1 MPTAVITGAT
11 KGLGRAIAE
20 IFATQG
26 FDVCTCARTRTDL
39 EQMQEAWRNGFPHLQ
54 LHTFVADMSIPEQ
67 TRAFAAF
74 ATAVMPHIDVLVNNT
89 GVYLPGKVTEEPE
102 GQLRH
107 LMEVN
112 LFSAYD
118 LTRALLPQMSA
129 AGRGHI
135 FNMCSVASLMAYP
148 NGGAYSVTKFALL
161 GLTRVLREE
170 LKTQGIRVTAIL
182 PGATWSDSWKGVDLP
197 LERLMQARDVAKM
210 VWATY
215 SLSDAAVVED
225 IILRPQLGDL

>member
-1 MPTAVITGAT
+1 MPAAVITGAT

-20 IFATQG
+20 IFASHG
-26 FDVCTCARTRTDL
+26 FDVCTCARTLADL
-39 EQMQEAWRNGFPHLQ
+39 DRMQRDWQRLFPQQH
-54 LHTFVADMSIPEQ
+54 LHTFQADMGVPEQ

-74 ATAVMPHIDVLVNNT
+74 VSAHCPRIEALVNNT
-89 GVYLPGKVTEEPE
+89 GVYLPGTVAGEPE

-118 LTRALLPQMSA
+118 LTRALLPQMTA
-129 AGRGHI
+129 AQKGHI

-161 GLTRVLREE
+161 GLTKVLREE
-170 LKTQGIRVTAIL
+170 LKTLGIRVTAIL
-182 PGATWSDSWKGVDLP
+182 PGATWSYSWKGVDLP
-197 LERLMQARDVAKM
+197 AERLMQASDVAKM
-210 VWATY
+210 VWAAYT
-215 SLSDAAVVED
+215 LSDAAVVED
-225 IILRPQLGDL
+225 IVLRPQLGDL

>member
-20 IFATQG
+20 IFAAHG
-26 FDVCTCARTRTDL
+26 FDICTCARTQNDL
-39 EQMQEAWRNGFPHLQ
+39 NGMQDSWARQYPGQ
-54 LHTFVADMSIPEQ
+54 VLHTFQADMGVPEQ
-67 TRAFAAF
+67 TRAFAAYVS
-74 ATAVMPHIDVLVNNT
+74 AHCPRVDALVNNT
-89 GVYLPGKVTEEPE
+89 GIYLPGTVAGEPE

-118 LTRALLPQMSA
+118 LTRALLPQMTA
-129 AGRGHI
+129 AHKGHI
-135 FNMCSVASLMAYP
+135 FNMCSVASLIAYP

-161 GLTRVLREE
+161 GLTKVLREE

-182 PGATWSDSWKGVDLP
+182 PGAAWSDSWKGVDLP
-197 LERLMQARDVAKM
+197 AERLMQAGDVAKM
-210 VWATY
+210 VWAAY